1 MQKIKKDKK
10 ALIVLAGDQNLEEK
24 EECMAL

>member
-1 MQKIKKDKK
+1 MKKIKNDKK
-10 ALIVLAGDQNLEEK
+10 ALIVLAGNQDLEEK